1 MCSLHCRKRIYA
13 LLNFFLSSYPVCS
26 IPRLVRL
33 FCLHFTIVS
42 NAVRKILLQAFTI
55 ELFSFSVKEL
65 EKEQRG
71 TRQMQVVR
79 VH

>member
-1 MCSLHCRKRIYA
+1 MLFD
-13 LLNFFLSSYPVCS
+13 FFLLSYPVHAV
-26 IPRLVRL
+26 PRLVRL

-42 NAVRKILLQAFTI
+42 NAIRKILLQAFTI

-65 EKEQRG
+65 EKEQKG
-71 TRQMQVVR
+71 TRQMQAVR